1 MEGIVGYSNTHLT
14 WFYLHIIAISIIL
27 IADSRGTLGPT
38 IIEFEKKIGIHIE
51 PQETEDIEEK

>member
-1 MEGIVGYSNTHLT
+1 MGYSNTHLT